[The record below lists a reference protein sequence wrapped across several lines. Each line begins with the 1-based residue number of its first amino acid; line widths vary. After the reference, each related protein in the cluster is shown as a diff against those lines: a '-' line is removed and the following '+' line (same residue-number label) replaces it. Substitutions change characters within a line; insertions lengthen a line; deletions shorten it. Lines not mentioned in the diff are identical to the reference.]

1 MLDRMTKPI
10 GFAVIGTGMI
20 AEVHAQAIRDT
31 PEARLAAVWT
41 RSAEGRNAFAEKF
54 GCRAAE
60 SLEALVA
67 DPEIRGVTIATP
79 SGAHADVAVPFLEA
93 GKAVLCA
100 KPLERSLAA
109 ADRTLAP
116 ARRAR

>member
-20 AEVHAQAIRDT
+20 AEVHAQAIQDT
-31 PEARLAAVWT
+31 PEARLTAVWT
-41 RSAEGRNAFAEKF
+41 RSTEGRKAFAAKF

-79 SGAHADVAVPFLEA
+79 SGAHAEVAVHFLEA
-93 GKAVLCA
+93 GRAVLCE
-100 KPLERSLAA
+100 KPMEVSLAA
-109 ADRTLAP
+109 VGR
-116 ARRAR
+116 